1 MSRLKILQLA
11 PLRYLLF
18 KKSEEFKQE
27 HAEGRGNEGLRA

>member
-1 MSRLKILQLA
+1 MSRLKIPPIDTLCD
-11 PLRYLLF
+11 LLF